1 MQVIHTTG
9 EREPHPMRPC
19 CGLTSRPILTQF
31 GFLALML
38 PIFIYLPETAQYYA
52 AKGDHDRGK
61 AALKKVNG
69 GIADYDIELEYAII
83 RNTIEEEV
91 ASHEEVDTG
100 SNFSQIIKS
109 YIACFKGPDLV
120 CLSIGLLVHLNADHA
135 ETNPSSISSSYNAT
149 SNRSIIPQYLLFM

>member
-9 EREPHPMRPC
+9 ERKPHPMPPRHE
-19 CGLTSRPILTQF
+19 LMSRPILTQF

-52 AKGDHDRGK
+52 AKGEHDRGK

-120 CLSIGLLVHLNADHA
+120 CLSTCSARPPEG
-135 ETNPSSISSSYNAT
+135 
-149 SNRSIIPQYLLFM
+149 